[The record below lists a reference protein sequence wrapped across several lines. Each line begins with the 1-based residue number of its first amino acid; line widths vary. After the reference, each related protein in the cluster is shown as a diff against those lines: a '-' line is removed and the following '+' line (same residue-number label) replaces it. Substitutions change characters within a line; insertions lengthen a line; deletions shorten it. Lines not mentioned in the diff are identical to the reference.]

1 MVRMFKVKLPLFLP
15 LLSCV
20 NSIFVIYMASRKAGP
35 TFFHIVKWALHLFE
49 CKIMKLLLLNWQ
61 PFLFKPY
68 LLEH

>member
-49 CKIMKLLLLNWQ
+49 FSYWDK
-61 PFLFKPY
+61 
-68 LLEH
+68 